1 MGIEIVS
8 FERIEGI
15 LPDVKHLGYNEAKK
29 VKHFHESFPMYEKT
43 PLHELRSLAKELCVK
58 NIYVK
63 DESYR
68 FGLNA
73 FKVLGGSYAIGN
85 YIAQKL
91 GVSMDTMT
99 YERIISQGVR
109 DKIGECTFVS
119 ATDGNHGR
127 GVAWTANKLKQK
139 CVIHMPKGSAN
150 ERLLNIQAEGATAD
164 ITDLN
169 YDDAVRLSS
178 REAIEN
184 GWVLVQDTSWDGYEE
199 IPTRIMQGYTT
210 LSLEIFEQLKGVKP
224 THIFLQAGVGSFATS
239 VTGFFADVYNENR
252 PIITV
257 VEPNAAACV
266 YKTMKSDD
274 GQIHPVTGDMNTI
287 MAGLACGEPVTVGV
301 NILRNYVDNF
311 VSCPDYVAANGMRA
325 LAKPIGHDPKIVSG
339 ESGAVGFGFMR
350 EVFTDPD
357 LANIK
362 KRLKLDENSIILCIS
377 TEGDTDKENYTAIVE
392 KGAYSKC

>member
-99 YERIISQGVR
+99 YERILSQGVR